1 MSAFINL
8 RGRLGACCFALF
20 GFCAA
25 SAPQAAYA
33 GAAAACRKAVWGAE
47 GAKPASANGAEG
59 AGQPLREL
67 LTRSYEPL
75 HKKKR
80 DRKNFQS
87 RLNSLAEKGLS
98 AKEILSRLMA
108 EGLIAPES
116 PGPLFGM
123 LLNQPPEMA
132 ARLAESSPEA
142 VREGSLLGSPPF
154 FIAVLTGE
162 REAAAAF
169 LKAAPDIIHSE
180 NSQGESPL
188 HYALDPEMAAF
199 LLGRGA
205 DPDRRDKK
213 GFAPLHYARGAGLA
227 KALLSHGADWRLK
240 DRSGQPLI
248 RYHETAVRD
257 PEIIRLLREAQEESR
272 RRHLRAGAPPPPD
285 PAELR
290 RQAEKEE
297 EARLA
302 REAKARSEAERAAA
316 ERLLRQ
322 REKRKRKEAGRARKE
337 ERERERQALAA
348 ADRQTAARERAKVT
362 QEIKDLNLFETQN
375 YAFFGPFLEQAKQNM
390 LKNGR
395 QKLKKLGGGAEDFLP
410 SGNEKPAGA
419 ASPNSAKAKEGA
431 QNGEKPPLMPEEE
444 VRALIKKAGA
454 NLKKD
459 ARKRA
464 SHVAAKIKNASEGQM
479 ARGVKLFLDSQEEI
493 HQDLS
498 RLRLDAES
506 NPIIILFLHTLRE
519 EFSYIKQLQAD
530 RRQSGAAKFFEAMED
545 SVEGSIKAA
554 EDAIVDSYLR
564 RDRIWI
570 YPGESAD

>member
-25 SAPQAAYA
+25 SAPEAAYA

-132 ARLAESSPEA
+132 ARLAESSPET

-199 LLGRGA
+199 LLSRGA

-322 REKRKRKEAGRARKE
+322 REKRKRKEAGRARR
-337 ERERERQALAA
+337 EREERERQALAA
-348 ADRQTAARERAKVT
+348 ADRQTRAYERLVIIGNMAAIEEIDVSEYAALNLAMTEIKKDLLKDFKQRRKKLDVAAAPLPVENEDWGKVSSTVTERFMEQEGIGLSELESEIRMGLKEERERIAKKT
-362 QEIKDLNLFETQN
+362 RQRNS
-375 YAFFGPFLEQAKQNM
+375 
-390 LKNGR
+390 LKNKTQAIRGI
-395 QKLKKLGGGAEDFLP
+395 
-410 SGNEKPAGA
+410 GN
-419 ASPNSAKAKEGA
+419 
-431 QNGEKPPLMPEEE
+431 
-444 VRALIKKAGA
+444 ALIKSH
-454 NLKKD
+454 
-459 ARKRA
+459 RA
-464 SHVAAKIKNASEGQM
+464 VLHE
-479 ARGVKLFLDSQEEI
+479 LFLLRREATNGNLAALFFLYSLSAELEIPLLRQHFESASALEKIEKHIEE
-493 HQDLS
+493 
-498 RLRLDAES
+498 
-506 NPIIILFLHTLRE
+506 
-519 EFSYIKQLQAD
+519 
-530 RRQSGAAKFFEAMED
+530 
-545 SVEGSIKAA
+545 SIEAA
-554 EDAIVDSYLR
+554 ENELILR
-564 RDRIWI
+564 AAAPDIF
-570 YPGESAD
+570 